1 VETIAELAGLSVH
14 AFGLLL
20 VLALLAAFEIGR

>member
-20 VLALLAAFEIGR
+20 VLALPAFEIGR